1 MTPRLFQRYLGVSII
16 QSTIFVVC
24 GFLSMFLFFDFL
36 AEMDEV
42 GIGGYR
48 FSHAIAFV
56 LLGVPNRV
64 VELGMQVNL

>member
-1 MTPRLFQRYLGVSII
+1 M
-16 QSTIFVVC
+16 C
-24 GFLSMFLFFDFL
+24 LFFDFL

-64 VELGMQVNL
+64 VELAPIAALIGTLWGSGCSGLCRYFGGGRLSPGQ